1 MIRTERS
8 PDSGRV
14 LIVLG
19 RITAARLRVY
29 DKVRDLLLAGTLGCL
44 VCCLLPALVASTSF
58 IIFMISRCIL
68 LVFDYLLLVSIDL
81 LMMSG
86 EMRHQVMNLIGRA
99 WTALFNNLRL
109 ECQLC

>member
-14 LIVLG
+14 LIILG
-19 RITAARLRVY
+19 RITAAGLRVY
-29 DKVRDLLLAGTLGCL
+29 NEVRDLLLTGTLGCL
-44 VCCLLPALVASTSF
+44 VCCLLPALIASTAF

-81 LMMSG
+81 SKMSG
-86 EMRHQVMNLIGRA
+86 EYATSVYELNRQGL
-99 WTALFNNLRL
+99 
-109 ECQLC
+109 